1 MQPNDPPAVKPKL
14 SRPTLPTLLSI
25 AAALAAFGTVAL
37 HFLGEIA
44 HRSYLQA
51 WGIDSG
57 IFPKTSD
64 WLLVNGYYVLFD
76 RFFNA
81 LQVAG
86 NNLLIFF
93 GVAVGAGLYV
103 FILLSPFTT
112 PAAAV
117 SGWSWFRKRPQWFQ
131 RLLRQTFSTVLVIGL
146 LPVALIV
153 ITAFMAIPAIV
164 GETAGRGHAER
175 EAVEFVKKCGSSKYS
190 CVDITKDNKTIASG
204 FILESSI
211 SHIAIF
217 DADLNRSRVLSREGT
232 QMLTRSLPTAV
243 KN

>member
-1 MQPNDPPAVKPKL
+1 MTTVL
-14 SRPTLPTLLSI
+14 SLV
-25 AAALAAFGTVAL
+25 AALAAFGTVAL

-44 HRSYLQA
+44 HRSYLKA

-57 IFPKTSD
+57 IFPKTTD

-103 FILLSPFTT
+103 FVLLSPFTP
-112 PAAAV
+112 PAAAA
-117 SGWSWFRKRPQWFQ
+117 SGWSWFQQRPQWLQ

-146 LPVALIV
+146 FPVALV
-153 ITAFMAIPAIV
+153 VLTAFMAIPAIV
-164 GETAGRGHAER
+164 GETAGRGYAER
-175 EAVEFVKKCGSSKYS
+175 EAVEFVKKCGSSKYD
-190 CVDITKDNKTIASG
+190 CVDITKDEKTIATG
-204 FILESSI
+204 FILESSV

-217 DADLNRSRVLSREGT
+217 DAELSRSRVLSREGT
-232 QMLTRSLPTAV
+232 QMLTRSLPKSI